1 MEQPVIKEGTLALID
16 TFAYLFRSYYM
27 SAKNKP
33 LTNDKG
39 FPTGLLTGLVG
50 MVKKFY
56 KDRKNMPFIVFAL
69 ESQTKT
75 KRAEKL
81 GEYKQN
87 RKDAPKEMLLQ
98 IPIALE
104 WLQKMGFTC
113 VEVNG
118 FEADDVI
125 ASLATLSPYKTRIY
139 SKDKDFNQLLSDKIA
154 LFDGKT
160 EFLAK
165 DCVEK
170 YGILPSQFTDYQG
183 IVGDSSDNYKGV
195 KGIGSKNAKELLQQL
210 GSLEKI
216 YENLDL
222 AKNLLSPKMYQ
233 ALIQDKG
240 SAFLSKELATLE
252 RGCIKEFDFL
262 SCAFPSE
269 NPLLKI
275 KDELKEYGFISTL
288 RDLENSPTP
297 LILEN
302 TPLLDS
308 MPILENAP
316 ILDSV
321 PILENAPIL
330 DSVPASD
337 NAPKKS
343 RMIVLE
349 SAAPLNAFLEKLK
362 NPNAR
367 VFMRLVLN
375 KEKKVLALAFLLQDQ
390 GYFLPLEEAL
400 FSPFSL
406 EFLENAFS
414 QMLQHAQ
421 IVGHDLKPLLS
432 FLKAKYQV
440 PLENIRIQDTQI
452 LAFLK
457 NPEKVGFDEVLR
469 EYLKE
474 ELIPHE
480 KIKDFK
486 AKAEKSEQ
494 LNTELNALKRLCEYF
509 ETGGLEE
516 GLLTLARDIETP
528 FVKVLMD
535 MEFQGFKIDA
545 PYFKRLEQ
553 EFKDELKVLERQILD
568 LIGVDFNLNSPKQL
582 GEVLYEK
589 LGLPKNKSHS
599 TDEKNLLKI
608 LDKHPSIALILEYRE
623 LNKLFNTYTTP
634 LLRLKDKDDKIHT
647 TFIQTG
653 TATGRLSSHS
663 PNLQNIPVRS
673 PKGLLIRKGFIA
685 SSKEYCLLGVDYS
698 QIELRLLA
706 HFSQDK
712 DLMEAFLKGRDIH
725 LETSKALFGGDL
737 AKEKRSIAKSINFGL
752 VYGMGSKKLSETL
765 NIPLNEAKSY
775 IEAYFKRF
783 PSIKDYLNRMKEE
796 ILKTSK
802 AFTLLGRYRVFDF
815 TGANDYVKGNYLREG
830 VNAIFQG
837 SASDLL
843 KLGMLKVSERFK
855 NNPSV
860 RLLLQV
866 HDELI
871 FEIEEKNAPELQQEI
886 QRILNDEVYPLRVPL
901 ETSAFVANRWN
912 ELKG

>member
-16 TFAYLFRSYYM
+16 TFAYLFRSYYT

-56 KDRKNMPFIVFAL
+56 KDKKNMPFIVFAL
-69 ESQTKT
+69 ESQAKT

-113 VEVNG
+113 VEVSG

-195 KGIGSKNAKELLQQL
+195 KGIGSKNAKELLQRL

-222 AKNLLSPKMYQ
+222 VKNLLSPKMYQ
-233 ALIQDKG
+233 ALIQDKE

-297 LILEN
+297 LILDN
-302 TPLLDS
+302 TPLLENT
-308 MPILENAP
+308 PIL
-316 ILDSV
+316 
-321 PILENAPIL
+321 
-330 DSVPASD
+330 D

-349 SAAPLNAFLEKLK
+349 NTEFLSMFLEKLK

-367 VFMRLVLN
+367 VFMRLALD
-375 KEKKVLALAFLLQDQ
+375 KEKKVLALAFLYEDQ

-414 QMLQHAQ
+414 QILQHAC
-421 IVGHDLKPLLS
+421 IIGHDLKPLLS

-440 PLENIRIQDTQI
+440 SLENIRIQDTQI

-457 NPEKVGFDEVLR
+457 NPEKVGFDEVLK

-486 AKAEKSEQ
+486 TKAEKLEQ
-494 LNTELNALKRLCEYF
+494 LNLELSALKRLCEYF
-509 ETGGLEE
+509 EKGGLEE
-516 GLLTLARDIETP
+516 NLLALAREVETP
-528 FVKVLMD
+528 FVEVLMG

-545 PYFKRLEQ
+545 PYFKQLEQ
-553 EFKDELKVLERQILD
+553 EFKNELHVLERQILD

-582 GEVLYEK
+582 SEILYEK
-589 LGLPKNKSHS
+589 LGLPQNKSHS
-599 TDEKNLLKI
+599 TDEKSLLKI

-725 LETSKALFGGDL
+725 LETSKALFGEDL

-765 NIPLNEAKSY
+765 NISLNEAKSY

-871 FEIEEKNAPELQQEI
+871 FEIEEKNALELQQEI

-901 ETSAFVANRWN
+901 ETSAFIAKRWN

>member
-1 MEQPVIKEGTLALID
+1 MEEPVIKEGTLALID

-33 LTNDKG
+33 LTNVKG

-113 VEVNG
+113 VEVSG

-195 KGIGSKNAKELLQQL
+195 KGIGSKNAKELLQRL

-233 ALIQDKG
+233 ALMQDKE

-297 LILEN
+297 LILDN
-302 TPLLDS
+302 APLLDNT
-308 MPILENAP
+308 L
-316 ILDSV
+316 
-321 PILENAPIL
+321 
-330 DSVPASD
+330 ASD

-349 SAAPLNAFLEKLK
+349 NTELLSAFLEKLK
-362 NPNAR
+362 KTNAR
-367 VFMRLVLN
+367 IFMRLALD
-375 KEKKVLALAFLLQDQ
+375 KEKKVLALAFLYEDQ

-406 EFLENAFS
+406 EFLQNAFFKI
-414 QMLQHAQ
+414 LQHAC
-421 IVGHDLKPLLS
+421 IIGHDLKPLLS

-440 PLENIRIQDTQI
+440 SLENIRIQDTQI

-457 NPEKVGFDEVLR
+457 NPEKVGFDEVLK

-474 ELIPHE
+474 ELVPHE

-486 AKAEKSEQ
+486 TKSKAGKLEQ
-494 LNTELNALKRLCEYF
+494 LDMELNALKRLCEYF
-509 ETGGLEE
+509 EKGGLEE
-516 GLLTLARDIETP
+516 GLLVLAREVETP
-528 FVKVLMD
+528 FMKVLMG
-535 MEFQGFKIDA
+535 MEFQGFKIDV

-553 EFKDELKVLERQILD
+553 EFKNELHVLEHQILD
-568 LIGVDFNLNSPKQL
+568 LIGADFNLNSPKQL
-582 GEVLYEK
+582 SEILYEK
-589 LGLPKNKSHS
+589 LGLPQNKSRS
-599 TDEKNLLKI
+599 TDEKSLLKI
-608 LDKHPSIALILEYRE
+608 LDKHPSIALILGYRE

-712 DLMEAFLKGRDIH
+712 DLMDAFLKGRDIH
-725 LETSKALFGGDL
+725 LETSKALFGEDL

-783 PSIKDYLNRMKEE
+783 PSIKDYLNHMKEE

-815 TGANDYVKGNYLREG
+815 TSANDYIKGNYLREG

-871 FEIEEKNAPELQQEI
+871 FEIEEKNALELQQEI

-901 ETSAFVANRWN
+901 ETSTFIAKRWN

>member
-1 MEQPVIKEGTLALID
+1 MEEPVIKEGTLALID

-113 VEVNG
+113 VEVSG

-195 KGIGSKNAKELLQQL
+195 KGIGSKNAKELLQRL

-233 ALIQDKG
+233 ALIQDKE

-252 RGCIKEFDFL
+252 RGCIKEFDFS
-262 SCAFPSE
+262 SCTFPSE

-297 LILEN
+297 LILDN
-302 TPLLDS
+302 TPLLEN
-308 MPILENAP
+308 MPL
-316 ILDSV
+316 L
-321 PILENAPIL
+321 
-330 DSVPASD
+330 D

-349 SAAPLNAFLEKLK
+349 NTEPLSAFLEKLK
-362 NPNAR
+362 NSNAR
-367 VFMRLVLN
+367 IFMRLVLD
-375 KEKKVLALAFLLQDQ
+375 KEKKVLALAFLLEDQ

-406 EFLENAFS
+406 EFLQNAFFK
-414 QMLQHAQ
+414 MLQHAQ
-421 IVGHDLKPLLS
+421 IIGHDLKPLLS

-440 PLENIRIQDTQI
+440 SLENIRIQDTQI

-457 NPEKVGFDEVLR
+457 NPEKVGFDEVLK

-474 ELIPHE
+474 ELILHE

-486 AKAEKSEQ
+486 TKSKAGKLEQ
-494 LNTELNALKRLCEYF
+494 LDMELNALKRLCEYF
-509 ETGGLEE
+509 EKGGLEE
-516 GLLTLARDIETP
+516 NLLALAREVETP
-528 FVKVLMD
+528 FMKVLMG

-553 EFKDELKVLERQILD
+553 EFKHELHVLERQILE

-582 GEVLYEK
+582 SEILYEK
-589 LGLPKNKSHS
+589 LELPKNKSRS

-712 DLMEAFLKGRDIH
+712 DLMDAFLKGRDIH
-725 LETSKALFGGDL
+725 LETSKALFGEDL

-765 NIPLNEAKSY
+765 NIPLSEAKSY

-815 TGANDYVKGNYLREG
+815 TGANDYIKGNYLREG

-871 FEIEEKNAPELQQEI
+871 FEIEEKNALELQQEI

>member
-1 MEQPVIKEGTLALID
+1 MEELKEGTLALID

-33 LTNDKG
+33 LTNNKG

-56 KDRKNMPFIVFAL
+56 KDKKNMPFIVFAL

-113 VEVNG
+113 VEVSG

-195 KGIGSKNAKELLQQL
+195 KGIGSKNAKELLQRL

-233 ALIQDKG
+233 ALIQDKE

-252 RGCIKEFDFL
+252 RGCIKEFDFS

-302 TPLLDS
+302 TPLLD
-308 MPILENAP
+308 NAP
-316 ILDSV
+316 L
-321 PILENAPIL
+321 LE
-330 DSVPASD
+330 

-343 RMIVLE
+343 RLIVLE
-349 SAAPLNAFLEKLK
+349 NTELLSAFLEKLK
-362 NPNAR
+362 NSNAR
-367 VFMRLVLN
+367 IFMRLVLD
-375 KEKKVLALAFLLQDQ
+375 KEKKVLALAFLLEDQ

-406 EFLENAFS
+406 EFLQNAFFK
-414 QMLQHAQ
+414 MLQHAQ
-421 IVGHDLKPLLS
+421 IIGHDLKPLLS

-440 PLENIRIQDTQI
+440 SLENIRIQDTQI

-457 NPEKVGFDEVLR
+457 NPEKVGFDEVLK

-486 AKAEKSEQ
+486 TKSKAEKLEQ
-494 LNTELNALKRLCEYF
+494 LDRELHALKRLCEYF
-509 ETGGLEE
+509 EKGGLEE
-516 GLLTLARDIETP
+516 GLLALARGVETP
-528 FVKVLMD
+528 FMKVLIG

-553 EFKDELKVLERQILD
+553 EFKNELHVLERQILD

-582 GEVLYEK
+582 SEILYEK
-589 LGLPKNKSHS
+589 LELPQNKSRS
-599 TDEKNLLKI
+599 TDEKSLLKI

-712 DLMEAFLKGRDIH
+712 DLMDAFLKGRDIH
-725 LETSKALFGGDL
+725 LETSKALFGEDL

-886 QRILNDEVYPLRVPL
+886 QRILNDKVYPLRVPL
-901 ETSAFVANRWN
+901 ETSAFMAKRWN

>member
-113 VEVNG
+113 VEVSG

-195 KGIGSKNAKELLQQL
+195 KGIGSKNAKELLQRL

-233 ALIQDKG
+233 ALIQDKE

-252 RGCIKEFDFL
+252 RGCIKEFDFS

-297 LILEN
+297 LILDN
-302 TPLLDS
+302 TPLL
-308 MPILENAP
+308 
-316 ILDSV
+316 
-321 PILENAPIL
+321 
-330 DSVPASD
+330 D

-343 RMIVLE
+343 RLIVLE
-349 SAAPLNAFLEKLK
+349 NTAPLSAFLEELK
-362 NPNAR
+362 KTNAR
-367 VFMRLVLN
+367 IFMRLALD
-375 KEKKVLALAFLLQDQ
+375 KEKKVLALAFLYEDQ

-406 EFLENAFS
+406 EFLQNAFS
-414 QMLQHAQ
+414 QMLQHAC
-421 IVGHDLKPLLS
+421 IIGHDLKPLLS

-440 PLENIRIQDTQI
+440 SLENIRIQDTQI

-457 NPEKVGFDEVLR
+457 NPEKVGFDEVLK

-474 ELIPHE
+474 EWIPHE

-486 AKAEKSEQ
+486 TKSKAGKLEQ
-494 LNTELNALKRLCEYF
+494 LDRELNALKRLCEYF
-509 ETGGLEE
+509 EKGGLEE
-516 GLLTLARDIETP
+516 GLLALAREVETP
-528 FVKVLMD
+528 FVKVLIG

-553 EFKDELKVLERQILD
+553 EFKNELHVLERQILE

-582 GEVLYEK
+582 SEILYEK
-589 LGLPKNKSHS
+589 LELPKNKSRS
-599 TDEKNLLKI
+599 TDEKSLLKI

-712 DLMEAFLKGRDIH
+712 DLMDAFLKGRDIH
-725 LETSKALFGGDL
+725 LETSKALFGEDL

-765 NIPLNEAKSY
+765 NIPLSEAKSY

-815 TGANDYVKGNYLREG
+815 AGVNDHIKGNYLREG

-871 FEIEEKNAPELQQEI
+871 FEIEEKNALELQQEI

-901 ETSAFVANRWN
+901 ETSMFIAKRWN

>member
-1 MEQPVIKEGTLALID
+1 MEELKEGTLALID

-33 LTNDKG
+33 LTNVKG

-98 IPIALE
+98 VPIALE
-104 WLQKMGFTC
+104 WLQKMGFVC
-113 VEVNG
+113 VEVSG

-195 KGIGSKNAKELLQQL
+195 KGIGSKNAKELLQRL

-233 ALIQDKG
+233 ALIQDKE

-297 LILEN
+297 LIVEN
-302 TPLLDS
+302 APTLN
-308 MPILENAP
+308 NAP
-316 ILDSV
+316 ILNSV
-321 PILENAPIL
+321 PIL
-330 DSVPASD
+330 D
-337 NAPKKS
+337 NTPKKS

-349 SAAPLNAFLEKLK
+349 NTAPLSAFLEKLK

-367 VFMRLVLN
+367 VFMRLVLD
-375 KEKKVLALAFLLQDQ
+375 KEKKILALAFLLQDQ

-406 EFLENAFS
+406 DFLQNAFS
-414 QMLQHAQ
+414 QMLQHAC
-421 IVGHDLKPLLS
+421 IIGHDLKPLLS

-440 PLENIRIQDTQI
+440 SLENIRIQDTQI

-457 NPEKVGFDEVLR
+457 NPEKVGFDEVLK

-474 ELIPHE
+474 DLIPHE

-486 AKAEKSEQ
+486 TTSKAEKLELLSV
-494 LNTELNALKRLCEYF
+494 ELNALKRLCEYF
-509 ETGGLEE
+509 EKGGLEE
-516 GLLTLARDIETP
+516 GLLILARDIETP
-528 FVKVLMD
+528 FVKVLMG

-553 EFKDELKVLERQILD
+553 EFKNELNVLERQILD
-568 LIGVDFNLNSPKQL
+568 LISVDFNLNSPKQL
-582 GEVLYEK
+582 GEILYDK

-608 LDKHPSIALILEYRE
+608 LDKHPSIPLILEYRE

-765 NIPLNEAKSY
+765 NIPLSEAKSY

-783 PSIKDYLNRMKEE
+783 PSIKDYLNGMREE

-815 TGANDYVKGNYLREG
+815 NGVNDYIKGNYLREG

>member
-1 MEQPVIKEGTLALID
+1 MEEPVIKEGTLALID

-56 KDRKNMPFIVFAL
+56 KDKKNMPFIVFAL

-113 VEVNG
+113 VEVSG

-139 SKDKDFNQLLSDKIA
+139 SKDKDFNQLLSDKIV

-195 KGIGSKNAKELLQQL
+195 KGIGSKNAKELLQRL

-233 ALIQDKG
+233 ALIQDKA

-288 RDLENSPTP
+288 RDLENSP
-297 LILEN
+297 LILDN
-302 TPLLDS
+302 TPLLEN
-308 MPILENAP
+308 MPL
-316 ILDSV
+316 L
-321 PILENAPIL
+321 
-330 DSVPASD
+330 D

-343 RMIVLE
+343 CMIVLE
-349 SAAPLNAFLEKLK
+349 NPEPLSAFLEKLENSK
-362 NPNAR
+362 AR
-367 VFMRLVLN
+367 IFMRLVLD
-375 KEKKVLALAFLLQDQ
+375 KEKKVLALAFLYEDQ

-406 EFLENAFS
+406 EFLQNAFFK
-414 QMLQHAQ
+414 MLQHAQ
-421 IVGHDLKPLLS
+421 IIGHDLKPLLS

-440 PLENIRIQDTQI
+440 SLENIRIQDTQI

-457 NPEKVGFDEVLR
+457 NPEKVGFDEVLKQ
-469 EYLKE
+469 YLKE
-474 ELIPHE
+474 EWIPHE

-486 AKAEKSEQ
+486 TKSKAGKLEQ
-494 LNTELNALKRLCEYF
+494 LDRELNALRRLCEYF
-509 ETGGLEE
+509 EKGGLEE
-516 GLLTLARDIETP
+516 GLLALAREVETP
-528 FVKVLMD
+528 FIKVLIG

-545 PYFKRLEQ
+545 PYFKCLEQ
-553 EFKDELKVLERQILD
+553 EFKNELHVLERQILE

-582 GEVLYEK
+582 SKILYEK
-589 LGLPKNKSHS
+589 LELPKNKSHS
-599 TDEKNLLKI
+599 TDEKSLLKI

-634 LLRLKDKDDKIHT
+634 LLCLKDKDDKIHT

-712 DLMEAFLKGRDIH
+712 DLMDAFLKGRDIH
-725 LETSKALFGGDL
+725 LETSKALFGEDL

-815 TGANDYVKGNYLREG
+815 AGVNDYIKGNYLREG

-871 FEIEEKNAPELQQEI
+871 FEIEEKNALELQQEI

-901 ETSAFVANRWN
+901 ETSAFMAKRWN

>member
-1 MEQPVIKEGTLALID
+1 MMEQPVIKEGTLALID

-56 KDRKNMPFIVFAL
+56 KDKKNMPFIVFAL

-113 VEVNG
+113 VEVSG

-195 KGIGSKNAKELLQQL
+195 KGIGSKNAKELLQRL

-233 ALIQDKG
+233 ALIQDKA

-252 RGCIKEFDFL
+252 RGCIKEFDFS

-297 LILEN
+297 LILDN
-302 TPLLDS
+302 MPL
-308 MPILENAP
+308 LENA
-316 ILDSV
+316 
-321 PILENAPIL
+321 
-330 DSVPASD
+330 PASD

-343 RMIVLE
+343 RLIVLE
-349 SAAPLNAFLEKLK
+349 SAAPLSAFLEKLK
-362 NPNAR
+362 KTNAR
-367 VFMRLVLN
+367 IFMRLALD
-375 KEKKVLALAFLLQDQ
+375 KEKKVLALAFLYEDQ

-406 EFLENAFS
+406 EFLQNAFS

-440 PLENIRIQDTQI
+440 SLENIRIQDTQI

-474 ELIPHE
+474 EWIPHE

-486 AKAEKSEQ
+486 TKSKAGKLEQ
-494 LNTELNALKRLCEYF
+494 LDRELNALKRLCEYF
-509 ETGGLEE
+509 EKGGLEE
-516 GLLTLARDIETP
+516 GLLALAREVETP
-528 FVKVLMD
+528 FVKVLMG

-553 EFKDELKVLERQILD
+553 EFKNELHVLEHQILE

-582 GEVLYEK
+582 SEILYEK
-589 LGLPKNKSHS
+589 LELPKNKSHS
-599 TDEKNLLKI
+599 TDEKSLLKI

-712 DLMEAFLKGRDIH
+712 DLMDAFLKGRDIH
-725 LETSKALFGGDL
+725 LETSKALFGEDL

-901 ETSAFVANRWN
+901 ETSAFVAKRWN
-912 ELKG
+912 ELKD

>member
-1 MEQPVIKEGTLALID
+1 MEEPVIKEGTLALID

-56 KDRKNMPFIVFAL
+56 KDKKNMPFIVFAL

-104 WLQKMGFTC
+104 WLQKMGFAC
-113 VEVNG
+113 VEVSG

-139 SKDKDFNQLLSDKIA
+139 SKDKDFNQLLSDKIV

-195 KGIGSKNAKELLQQL
+195 KGIGSKNAKELLQRL

-252 RGCIKEFDFL
+252 RGCIKEFDFS

-288 RDLENSPTP
+288 RDLENSSTP

-302 TPLLDS
+302 TLLLD
-308 MPILENAP
+308 NT
-316 ILDSV
+316 
-321 PILENAPIL
+321 
-330 DSVPASD
+330 PALD

-349 SAAPLNAFLEKLK
+349 NTAPLSAFLEKLK
-362 NPNAR
+362 KTNAR
-367 VFMRLVLN
+367 IFMRLVLD
-375 KEKKVLALAFLLQDQ
+375 KEKKVLALAFLYEDQ

-406 EFLENAFS
+406 EFLQNAFFK
-414 QMLQHAQ
+414 MLQHAQ
-421 IVGHDLKPLLS
+421 IIGHDLKPLMS

-440 PLENIRIQDTQI
+440 SLENIRIQDTQI

-457 NPEKVGFDEVLR
+457 NPEKVGFDEVLK

-474 ELIPHE
+474 EWIPHE

-486 AKAEKSEQ
+486 TKSKAGKLEQ
-494 LNTELNALKRLCEYF
+494 LDRELNALKRLCEYF
-509 ETGGLEE
+509 EKGGLEE
-516 GLLTLARDIETP
+516 NLLSLAREVETP
-528 FVKVLMD
+528 FVKVLMG

-553 EFKDELKVLERQILD
+553 EFKNELHVLERQILD
-568 LIGVDFNLNSPKQL
+568 SIGVDFNLNSPKQL
-582 GEVLYEK
+582 SEILYEK
-589 LGLPKNKSHS
+589 LELPKNKSHS
-599 TDEKNLLKI
+599 TDEKSLLKI

-712 DLMEAFLKGRDIH
+712 DLMDAFLKGRDIH
-725 LETSKALFGGDL
+725 LETSKALFGEDL

-815 TGANDYVKGNYLREG
+815 TGANDYIKGNYLREG

-871 FEIEEKNAPELQQEI
+871 FEIEEKNALELQQEI

-901 ETSAFVANRWN
+901 ETSAFMAKRWN

>member
-1 MEQPVIKEGTLALID
+1 MEEPVIKEGTLALID

-56 KDRKNMPFIVFAL
+56 KDKKNMPFIVFAL

-113 VEVNG
+113 VEVSG

-195 KGIGSKNAKELLQQL
+195 KGIGSKNAKELLQRL

-233 ALIQDKG
+233 ALIQDKE

-252 RGCIKEFDFL
+252 RGCIKEFDFS

-297 LILEN
+297 LILDN
-302 TPLLDS
+302 TPLLD
-308 MPILENAP
+308 NA
-316 ILDSV
+316 L
-321 PILENAPIL
+321 
-330 DSVPASD
+330 ASD

-343 RMIVLE
+343 RLIVLE
-349 SAAPLNAFLEKLK
+349 NTEPLSAFLEKLK
-362 NPNAR
+362 NSNAR
-367 VFMRLVLN
+367 IFARLVLD
-375 KEKKVLALAFLLQDQ
+375 KEKKVLALAFLFKDQ

-406 EFLENAFS
+406 EFLQNAFF
-414 QMLQHAQ
+414 QMLQHTQ
-421 IVGHDLKPLLS
+421 IIGHDLKPLLS

-440 PLENIRIQDTQI
+440 SLENIRIQDTQI

-457 NPEKVGFDEVLR
+457 NPEKVGFDEVLK

-474 ELIPHE
+474 EWSPHE

-486 AKAEKSEQ
+486 TKSKAEKLELLSV
-494 LNTELNALKRLCEYF
+494 ELNALKRLCEYF
-509 ETGGLEE
+509 EKGGLEE
-516 GLLTLARDIETP
+516 NLLALAREVETP
-528 FVKVLMD
+528 FMKVLMG

-545 PYFKRLEQ
+545 PYFKHLEQ
-553 EFKDELKVLERQILD
+553 EFKHELHVLERHILE

-582 GEVLYEK
+582 SEILYEK
-589 LGLPKNKSHS
+589 LELPQNKSRS
-599 TDEKNLLKI
+599 TDEKSLLKI

-725 LETSKALFGGDL
+725 LETSKALFGEDL

-815 TGANDYVKGNYLREG
+815 TGANDYIKGNYLREG

-871 FEIEEKNAPELQQEI
+871 FEIEEKNALELQQEI

-901 ETSAFVANRWN
+901 ETSAFMAKRWN

>member
-1 MEQPVIKEGTLALID
+1 MEEPVIKEGTLALID

-113 VEVNG
+113 VEVSG

-195 KGIGSKNAKELLQQL
+195 KGIGSKNAKELLQRL

-252 RGCIKEFDFL
+252 RGCIKEFDFS

-297 LILEN
+297 LILDN
-302 TPLLDS
+302 TPLLD
-308 MPILENAP
+308 NT
-316 ILDSV
+316 
-321 PILENAPIL
+321 
-330 DSVPASD
+330 PASD

-349 SAAPLNAFLEKLK
+349 NTAPLSAFLEKLK
-362 NPNAR
+362 KTNER
-367 VFMRLVLN
+367 IFMRLVLD
-375 KEKKVLALAFLLQDQ
+375 KEKKVLALAFLYEDQ

-406 EFLENAFS
+406 EFLQNAFFK
-414 QMLQHAQ
+414 MLQHAQ
-421 IVGHDLKPLLS
+421 IIGHDLKPLLS

-440 PLENIRIQDTQI
+440 SLENIRIQDTQI

-457 NPEKVGFDEVLR
+457 NPEKVGFDEVLKQ
-469 EYLKE
+469 YLKE

-486 AKAEKSEQ
+486 TKSKAGKLEQ
-494 LNTELNALKRLCEYF
+494 LDMELNALKRLCEYF
-509 ETGGLEE
+509 EKGGLEE
-516 GLLTLARDIETP
+516 NLLALAREVETP
-528 FVKVLMD
+528 FVKVLMG

-553 EFKDELKVLERQILD
+553 EFKNELHVLEHQILE
-568 LIGVDFNLNSPKQL
+568 LIGANFNLNSPKQL
-582 GEVLYEK
+582 SEVLYEK
-589 LGLPKNKSHS
+589 LELPKNKSRS
-599 TDEKNLLKI
+599 TDEKSLLKI

-712 DLMEAFLKGRDIH
+712 DLMDAFLKGRDIH
-725 LETSKALFGGDL
+725 LETSKALFGEDL

-815 TGANDYVKGNYLREG
+815 TGTNDHIKGNYLREG

-871 FEIEEKNAPELQQEI
+871 FEIEEKNALELQQEI

-901 ETSAFVANRWN
+901 ETSAFVAKRWN

>member
-1 MEQPVIKEGTLALID
+1 MEELKEGTLALID

-33 LTNDKG
+33 LTNVKG

-113 VEVNG
+113 VEISG

-195 KGIGSKNAKELLQQL
+195 KGIGSKNAKELLQRL

-233 ALIQDKG
+233 ALIQDKA

-252 RGCIKEFDFL
+252 RGCIKEFDFS

-297 LILEN
+297 LILDN
-302 TPLLDS
+302 MPLLD
-308 MPILENAP
+308 NAP
-316 ILDSV
+316 
-321 PILENAPIL
+321 
-330 DSVPASD
+330 ASE

-343 RMIVLE
+343 RLIVLE
-349 SAAPLNAFLEKLK
+349 NTEPLSAFLEKLEK
-362 NPNAR
+362 TKAR
-367 VFMRLVLN
+367 IFMRLVLD
-375 KEKKVLALAFLLQDQ
+375 KEKKVLALAFLYEDQ

-406 EFLENAFS
+406 EFLQNAFFK
-414 QMLQHAQ
+414 MLQHAQ
-421 IVGHDLKPLLS
+421 IIGHDLKPLLS

-440 PLENIRIQDTQI
+440 SLENIRIQDTQI

-457 NPEKVGFDEVLR
+457 NPEKVGFDEVLKQ
-469 EYLKE
+469 YLKE

-486 AKAEKSEQ
+486 TKAEKLER
-494 LNTELNALKRLCEYF
+494 LDRELHALKRLCEYF
-509 ETGGLEE
+509 EKGGLEE
-516 GLLTLARDIETP
+516 GLLALAREVETP
-528 FVKVLMD
+528 FMKVLMG

-553 EFKDELKVLERQILD
+553 EFKNELHVLERQILE

-582 GEVLYEK
+582 SEILYEK
-589 LGLPKNKSHS
+589 LELPKNKSRS
-599 TDEKNLLKI
+599 TDEKSLLKI

-673 PKGLLIRKGFIA
+673 PKGLLIRKGFIS

-815 TGANDYVKGNYLREG
+815 AGVNDYVKGNYLREG

-901 ETSAFVANRWN
+901 ETSAFMAKRWN

>member
-1 MEQPVIKEGTLALID
+1 MEEPVIKEGTLALID

-56 KDRKNMPFIVFAL
+56 KDKKNMPFIVFAL

-113 VEVNG
+113 VEVSG

-195 KGIGSKNAKELLQQL
+195 KGIGSKNAKELLQRL

-252 RGCIKEFDFL
+252 RGCIKEFDFS

-297 LILEN
+297 LILDN
-302 TPLLDS
+302 APLLDS
-308 MPILENAP
+308 T
-316 ILDSV
+316 
-321 PILENAPIL
+321 
-330 DSVPASD
+330 
-337 NAPKKS
+337 PKKS
-343 RMIVLE
+343 CMIVLE
-349 SAAPLNAFLEKLK
+349 NTAPLSAFLEKLK
-362 NPNAR
+362 KTNAR
-367 VFMRLVLN
+367 IFMRLVLD
-375 KEKKVLALAFLLQDQ
+375 KEKKVLALAFLYEDQ

-406 EFLENAFS
+406 EFLQNAFFE
-414 QMLQHAQ
+414 MLQHAQ
-421 IVGHDLKPLLS
+421 IIGHDLKPLLS

-440 PLENIRIQDTQI
+440 SLESIRIQDTQI

-457 NPEKVGFDEVLR
+457 NPEKVGFDEVLKQ
-469 EYLKE
+469 YLKE

-486 AKAEKSEQ
+486 TKAEKLEQ
-494 LNTELNALKRLCEYF
+494 LDRELNALKRLCEYF
-509 ETGGLEE
+509 EKGGLEE
-516 GLLTLARDIETP
+516 NLLALAREVETP
-528 FVKVLMD
+528 FMKVLMG

-553 EFKDELKVLERQILD
+553 EFKNELQVLERQILE
-568 LIGVDFNLNSPKQL
+568 LIGTDFNLNSPKQL
-582 GEVLYEK
+582 SEILYEK
-589 LGLPKNKSHS
+589 LELPKNKSHS
-599 TDEKNLLKI
+599 TDEKSLLKI

-712 DLMEAFLKGRDIH
+712 DLMDAFLKGRDIH
-725 LETSKALFGGDL
+725 LETSKALFGEDL

-765 NIPLNEAKSY
+765 NIPLSEAKSY
-775 IEAYFKRF
+775 IEAYFRRF

-815 TGANDYVKGNYLREG
+815 TGANDYIKGNYLREG

-871 FEIEEKNAPELQQEI
+871 FEIEEKNALELQQEI

>member
-27 SAKNKP
+27 STKTKP

-56 KDRKNMPFIVFAL
+56 KDKKNMPFIVFAL

-113 VEVNG
+113 VEISG

-233 ALIQDKG
+233 ALIQDKE

-252 RGCIKEFDFL
+252 RECIKEFDFS

-288 RDLENSPTP
+288 RDLEKSPTP
-297 LILEN
+297 LIVEN
-302 TPLLDS
+302 T
-308 MPILENAP
+308 P
-316 ILDSV
+316 ILDST
-321 PILENAPIL
+321 PIL
-330 DSVPASD
+330 D

-349 SAAPLNAFLEKLK
+349 NTAPLSAFLEKLK

-367 VFMRLVLN
+367 VFMRLVLD
-375 KEKKVLALAFLLQDQ
+375 KDKKVLALAFLLQDQ

-406 EFLENAFS
+406 EFLQNAFS
-414 QMLQHAQ
+414 QILQHAC
-421 IVGHDLKPLLS
+421 IIGHDLKPLLS

-440 PLENIRIQDTQI
+440 SLENIHIQDTQI

-457 NPEKVGFDEVLR
+457 NPEKVGFDEVLKV
-469 EYLKE
+469 YLKE
-474 ELIPHE
+474 DLIPHE

-486 AKAEKSEQ
+486 AKAEKLELLSM
-494 LNTELNALKRLCEYF
+494 ELNALKRLCEYF
-509 ETGGLEE
+509 EKGGLEE
-516 GLLTLARDIETP
+516 GLLTLAKGIETP
-528 FVKVLMD
+528 FMKVLMG

-553 EFKDELKVLERQILD
+553 EFKDELKVLECQILD

-765 NIPLNEAKSY
+765 NIPLSEAKSY

-783 PSIKDYLNRMKEE
+783 PSIKDYLNGMREE

-901 ETSAFVANRWN
+901 ETSAFIAKRWN

>member
-56 KDRKNMPFIVFAL
+56 KDKKNMPFIVFAL

-81 GEYKQN
+81 GAYKQN

-113 VEVNG
+113 VEVSG

-139 SKDKDFNQLLSDKIA
+139 SKDKDFNQLLSDKIV

-288 RDLENSPTP
+288 RDLENSPAP
-297 LILEN
+297 LISEN
-302 TPLLDS
+302 NTLAL
-308 MPILENAP
+308 
-316 ILDSV
+316 
-321 PILENAPIL
+321 
-330 DSVPASD
+330 D

-349 SAAPLNAFLEKLK
+349 NTAPLSAFLEKLK

-367 VFMRLVLN
+367 IFARLVLD
-375 KEKKVLALAFLLQDQ
+375 KEKKVLALAFLYENQ

-400 FSPFSL
+400 FSPFSS
-406 EFLENAFS
+406 EFLQNAFS
-414 QMLQHAQ
+414 QILQHAQ

-440 PLENIRIQDTQI
+440 SLENIRIQDTQI

-457 NPEKVGFDEVLR
+457 NPEKVGLDEALK

-474 ELIPHE
+474 ELILHE
-480 KIKDFK
+480 TIKDFK
-486 AKAEKSEQ
+486 TKSKAEKLER
-494 LNTELNALKRLCEYF
+494 LGMELNALKRLCAYF
-509 ETGGLEE
+509 EKGGLEE
-516 GLLTLARDIETP
+516 GLLALAREVETP
-528 FVKVLMD
+528 FVKVLMG

-553 EFKDELKVLERQILD
+553 EFKNELHVLERQILE

-582 GEVLYEK
+582 SEILYEK
-589 LGLPKNKSHS
+589 LELPKNKSHS
-599 TDEKNLLKI
+599 TDEKSLLKI

-673 PKGLLIRKGFIA
+673 PKGLLIRKGFIV

-712 DLMEAFLKGRDIH
+712 DLIDAFLKGRDIH
-725 LETSKALFGGDL
+725 LETSRALFGEDL

-765 NIPLNEAKSY
+765 NISLNEAKSY

-815 TGANDYVKGNYLREG
+815 TGVNDYVKGNYLREG

-901 ETSAFVANRWN
+901 ETSAFVAKRWN

>member
-1 MEQPVIKEGTLALID
+1 MEEPVIKEGTLALID

-81 GEYKQN
+81 GAYKQN
-87 RKDAPKEMLLQ
+87 RKDAPKEMFLQ

-113 VEVNG
+113 VEVSG

-160 EFLAK
+160 EFLVK
-165 DCVEK
+165 DCVKK

-195 KGIGSKNAKELLQQL
+195 KGIGSKNAKELLQRL

-233 ALIQDKG
+233 ALIQDKE

-252 RGCIKEFDFL
+252 RGCIKEFDFS

-297 LILEN
+297 LILDN
-302 TPLLDS
+302 TPLL
-308 MPILENAP
+308 ENT
-316 ILDSV
+316 
-321 PILENAPIL
+321 
-330 DSVPASD
+330 PASD

-349 SAAPLNAFLEKLK
+349 SAAPLSAFLERLK
-362 NPNAR
+362 KTNAR
-367 VFMRLVLN
+367 IFMRLALD
-375 KEKKVLALAFLLQDQ
+375 KEKKVLALAFLFEDQ

-406 EFLENAFS
+406 EFLQNAFS
-414 QMLQHAQ
+414 QMLQHAC
-421 IVGHDLKPLLS
+421 IIGHDLKPLLS
-432 FLKAKYQV
+432 FLKTKYQV
-440 PLENIRIQDTQI
+440 SLENIRIQDTQI

-457 NPEKVGFDEVLR
+457 NPEKVGFDEVLKQ
-469 EYLKE
+469 YLKE
-474 ELIPHE
+474 EWIPHE

-486 AKAEKSEQ
+486 TKSKAGKLEQ
-494 LNTELNALKRLCEYF
+494 LDMELNALKRLCEYF
-509 ETGGLEE
+509 EKGGLEE
-516 GLLTLARDIETP
+516 GLLALAREVETP
-528 FVKVLMD
+528 FVKVLMG

-553 EFKDELKVLERQILD
+553 EFKNELHVLECQILD

-582 GEVLYEK
+582 SEILYEK
-589 LGLPKNKSHS
+589 LELPKNKSRS
-599 TDEKNLLKI
+599 TDEKSLLKI

-634 LLRLKDKDDKIHT
+634 LLCLKDKDDKIHT

-765 NIPLNEAKSY
+765 NISLNEAKSY

-815 TGANDYVKGNYLREG
+815 TGANDYIKGNYLREG

-871 FEIEEKNAPELQQEI
+871 FEIEEKNALELQQEI

-901 ETSAFVANRWN
+901 ETSAFIAKRWN

>member
-1 MEQPVIKEGTLALID
+1 MEEPVIKEGTLALID

-113 VEVNG
+113 VEVSG

-160 EFLAK
+160 EFLAE
-165 DCVEK
+165 DCVKK
-170 YGILPSQFTDYQG
+170 YGILPGQFTDYQG

-195 KGIGSKNAKELLQQL
+195 KGIGSKNAKELLQRL

-233 ALIQDKG
+233 ALIQDKE

-252 RGCIKEFDFL
+252 RGCIQEFDFL

-297 LILEN
+297 LILDN
-302 TPLLDS
+302 TPLLDNT
-308 MPILENAP
+308 PIL
-316 ILDSV
+316 
-321 PILENAPIL
+321 
-330 DSVPASD
+330 D

-343 RMIVLE
+343 RLIVLE
-349 SAAPLNAFLEKLK
+349 NTEPLSAFLERLK
-362 NPNAR
+362 KTNAR
-367 VFMRLVLN
+367 IFMRLVLD
-375 KEKKVLALAFLLQDQ
+375 KEKKVLALAFLYEDQ

-406 EFLENAFS
+406 EFLQNAFS

-421 IVGHDLKPLLS
+421 IIGHDLKPLLS

-440 PLENIRIQDTQI
+440 SLENIRIQDTQI

-474 ELIPHE
+474 EWIPHE

-486 AKAEKSEQ
+486 TKSKAGKLEQ
-494 LNTELNALKRLCEYF
+494 LDMELNALKRLCEYF
-509 ETGGLEE
+509 EKGGLEE
-516 GLLTLARDIETP
+516 GLLALAREVETP
-528 FVKVLMD
+528 FVKVLMG

-553 EFKDELKVLERQILD
+553 EFKNELHVLERQILD
-568 LIGVDFNLNSPKQL
+568 SIGVDFNLNSPKQL
-582 GEVLYEK
+582 SEILYEK
-589 LGLPKNKSHS
+589 LELPKNKSHS
-599 TDEKNLLKI
+599 TDEKSLLKI

-706 HFSQDK
+706 HFSQDR
-712 DLMEAFLKGRDIH
+712 DLMDAFLKGRDIH
-725 LETSKALFGGDL
+725 LETSKALFGEDL

-765 NIPLNEAKSY
+765 NIPLSEAKSY

-815 TGANDYVKGNYLREG
+815 TGANDHIKGNYLREG

-871 FEIEEKNAPELQQEI
+871 FEIEEKNALELQQEI

-901 ETSAFVANRWN
+901 ETSAFIANRWN

>member
-1 MEQPVIKEGTLALID
+1 MEEPVIKEGTLALID

-33 LTNDKG
+33 LTNVKG

-104 WLQKMGFTC
+104 WLQKMGFVC
-113 VEVNG
+113 VEVSG

-160 EFLAK
+160 EFLTK
-165 DCVEK
+165 DCVKK

-195 KGIGSKNAKELLQQL
+195 KGIGSKNAKELLQRL

-252 RGCIKEFDFL
+252 RGCIKEFDFS
-262 SCAFPSE
+262 SCTFPSE

-275 KDELKEYGFISTL
+275 KNELKEYGFISTL

-297 LILEN
+297 LILDN
-302 TPLLDS
+302 TPLL
-308 MPILENAP
+308 ENT
-316 ILDSV
+316 L
-321 PILENAPIL
+321 
-330 DSVPASD
+330 ASD

-349 SAAPLNAFLEKLK
+349 NTELLSAFLERLK
-362 NPNAR
+362 KTNAR
-367 VFMRLVLN
+367 IFMRLVLD
-375 KEKKVLALAFLLQDQ
+375 KEKKVLALAFLYEDQ

-406 EFLENAFS
+406 EFLQNAFFK
-414 QMLQHAQ
+414 MLQHAQ
-421 IVGHDLKPLLS
+421 IIGHDLKPLLS

-440 PLENIRIQDTQI
+440 SLENIRIQDTQI

-457 NPEKVGFDEVLR
+457 NPEKVGFDEVLKQ
-469 EYLKE
+469 YLKE
-474 ELIPHE
+474 ELILHE

-486 AKAEKSEQ
+486 TKSKAGKLEQ
-494 LNTELNALKRLCEYF
+494 LDRELNALRRLCEYF
-509 ETGGLEE
+509 EKGGLEE
-516 GLLTLARDIETP
+516 GLLALAREVEMP
-528 FVKVLMD
+528 FMKVLMG

-553 EFKDELKVLERQILD
+553 EFKNELHVLERQILD

-582 GEVLYEK
+582 SEILYEK
-589 LGLPKNKSHS
+589 LELPKNKSHS
-599 TDEKNLLKI
+599 TDEKSLLKI

-712 DLMEAFLKGRDIH
+712 DLMDAFLKGRDIH
-725 LETSKALFGGDL
+725 LETSKALFGEDL

-775 IEAYFKRF
+775 IEVYFKRF

-815 TGANDYVKGNYLREG
+815 TSANDYIKGNYLREG

-871 FEIEEKNAPELQQEI
+871 FEIEEKNALELQQEI

-901 ETSAFVANRWN
+901 ETSAFIAKRWN

>member
-56 KDRKNMPFIVFAL
+56 KDKKNMPFIVFAL

-75 KRAEKL
+75 KRSEKL

-195 KGIGSKNAKELLQQL
+195 KGIGSKNAKELLQRL

-233 ALIQDKG
+233 ALIQDKE

-252 RGCIKEFDFL
+252 RGCIKEFDFS
-262 SCAFPSE
+262 SCTFPSE

-297 LILEN
+297 LILDNTPPLEN
-302 TPLLDS
+302 T
-308 MPILENAP
+308 
-316 ILDSV
+316 
-321 PILENAPIL
+321 
-330 DSVPASD
+330 PASD

-349 SAAPLNAFLEKLK
+349 NTEPLSAFLEKLK
-362 NPNAR
+362 KTNAR
-367 VFMRLVLN
+367 IFMRLVLD
-375 KEKKVLALAFLLQDQ
+375 KEKKVLALAFLLEDQ

-406 EFLENAFS
+406 EFLQNAFFK
-414 QMLQHAQ
+414 MLQHAQ
-421 IVGHDLKPLLS
+421 IIGHDLKPLLS

-440 PLENIRIQDTQI
+440 SLENIRIQDTQI

-457 NPEKVGFDEVLR
+457 NPEKVGFDEVLK

-474 ELIPHE
+474 EWIPHE

-486 AKAEKSEQ
+486 TKSKAGKLEQ
-494 LNTELNALKRLCEYF
+494 LDMELNALKRLCEYF
-509 ETGGLEE
+509 EKGGLEE
-516 GLLTLARDIETP
+516 NLLALAREIETP
-528 FVKVLMD
+528 FVKVLMG

-553 EFKDELKVLERQILD
+553 EFKNELHVLERQILE
-568 LIGVDFNLNSPKQL
+568 LIGADFNLNSPKQL
-582 GEVLYEK
+582 SEILYEK
-589 LGLPKNKSHS
+589 LELPQNKSHS
-599 TDEKNLLKI
+599 TDEKSLLKI

-712 DLMEAFLKGRDIH
+712 DLVDAFLKGRDIH
-725 LETSKALFGGDL
+725 LETSKALFGEDL

-815 TGANDYVKGNYLREG
+815 TGANDYIKGNYLREG

-886 QRILNDEVYPLRVPL
+886 QRILNNEVYPLRVPL

>member
-195 KGIGSKNAKELLQQL
+195 KGIGSKNAKELLQRL

-233 ALIQDKG
+233 ALIQDKA

-288 RDLENSPTP
+288 RDLENSP
-297 LILEN
+297 LIA
-302 TPLLDS
+302 
-308 MPILENAP
+308 ENAP
-316 ILDSV
+316 ILDST
-321 PILENAPIL
+321 
-330 DSVPASD
+330 PASD
-337 NAPKKS
+337 NAPALENAPTKS
-343 RMIVLE
+343 CMIVLE
-349 SAAPLNAFLEKLK
+349 SAEPLSMFLEKLK
-362 NPNAR
+362 SPNAR
-367 VFMRLVLN
+367 VFMRLVLD

-406 EFLENAFS
+406 EFLQNAFS

-440 PLENIRIQDTQI
+440 SLENIRIQDTQI

-457 NPEKVGFDEVLR
+457 NPEKVGFDEVLK

-486 AKAEKSEQ
+486 AKAEKLELLSV
-494 LNTELNALKRLCEYF
+494 ELNALKRLCEYF
-509 ETGGLEE
+509 EKGGLEE

-528 FVKVLMD
+528 FMKVLIG

-553 EFKDELKVLERQILD
+553 EFKNELHVLERQILD
-568 LIGVDFNLNSPKQL
+568 SIGVDFNLNSPKQL

-765 NIPLNEAKSY
+765 NIPLSEAKSY

-815 TGANDYVKGNYLREG
+815 NGVNDYIKGNYLREG

-843 KLGMLKVSERFK
+843 KLGMLKVSKRFK
-855 NNPSV
+855 NNSSV

>member
-1 MEQPVIKEGTLALID
+1 MEEPVIKEGTLALID

-56 KDRKNMPFIVFAL
+56 KDKKNMPFIVFAL

-113 VEVNG
+113 VEVSG

-195 KGIGSKNAKELLQQL
+195 KGIGSKNAKELLQRL

-252 RGCIKEFDFL
+252 RGCIKEFDFS

-275 KDELKEYGFISTL
+275 KNELKEYGFISTL

-297 LILEN
+297 LILDN
-302 TPLLDS
+302 APLL
-308 MPILENAP
+308 
-316 ILDSV
+316 
-321 PILENAPIL
+321 
-330 DSVPASD
+330 D
-337 NAPKKS
+337 NAPKRS

-349 SAAPLNAFLEKLK
+349 NTAPFSAFLEKLK
-362 NPNAR
+362 KTNAR
-367 VFMRLVLN
+367 IFMRLALD
-375 KEKKVLALAFLLQDQ
+375 KEKKVLALAFLYEDQ

-406 EFLENAFS
+406 EFLQNAFFK
-414 QMLQHAQ
+414 MLQHAQ
-421 IVGHDLKPLLS
+421 IIGHDLKPLLS

-440 PLENIRIQDTQI
+440 SLEDIRIQDTQI

-457 NPEKVGFDEVLR
+457 NPEKVGFDEVLK

-474 ELIPHE
+474 ELILHE

-486 AKAEKSEQ
+486 TKSKAEKLEQ
-494 LNTELNALKRLCEYF
+494 LDMELNALKRLCEYF
-509 ETGGLEE
+509 EKGGLEE
-516 GLLTLARDIETP
+516 GLLALAREVETP
-528 FVKVLMD
+528 FVKVLMG
-535 MEFQGFKIDA
+535 MEFQGFKIDV

-553 EFKDELKVLERQILD
+553 EFKNELHVLERQILE

-582 GEVLYEK
+582 SEILYEK
-589 LGLPKNKSHS
+589 LELPQNKSRS
-599 TDEKNLLKI
+599 TDEKSLLKI

-712 DLMEAFLKGRDIH
+712 DLMDAFLKGRDIH
-725 LETSKALFGGDL
+725 LETSKALFGEDL

-815 TGANDYVKGNYLREG
+815 TGANDYIKGNYLREG

-837 SASDLL
+837 SVSDLL
-843 KLGMLKVSERFK
+843 KLGMLKVNERFK

-871 FEIEEKNAPELQQEI
+871 FEIEEKNALELQQEI

>member
-1 MEQPVIKEGTLALID
+1 MMEQPVIKEGTLALID

-81 GEYKQN
+81 GGYKQN

-113 VEVNG
+113 VEVSG

-233 ALIQDKG
+233 ALIQDKA

-297 LILEN
+297 LILDN
-302 TPLLDS
+302 APLLD
-308 MPILENAP
+308 NAP
-316 ILDSV
+316 AL
-321 PILENAPIL
+321 
-330 DSVPASD
+330 D

-343 RMIVLE
+343 CMIVLE
-349 SAAPLNAFLEKLK
+349 SAASLSAFLEKLK
-362 NPNAR
+362 NSNAKI
-367 VFMRLVLN
+367 FMRLVLD

-406 EFLENAFS
+406 EFLQNAFS
-414 QMLQHAQ
+414 QMLQHAC
-421 IVGHDLKPLLS
+421 IIGHDLKPLLS

-440 PLENIRIQDTQI
+440 SLENIRIQDTQI

-457 NPEKVGFDEVLR
+457 NPEKVGFDEVLK

-474 ELIPHE
+474 ELVLHE
-480 KIKDFK
+480 TIKDFK
-486 AKAEKSEQ
+486 TKAEKLELLSV
-494 LNTELNALKRLCEYF
+494 ELNALKRLCEYF
-509 ETGGLEE
+509 EKGGLEE
-516 GLLTLARDIETP
+516 NLLALAREVETP
-528 FVKVLMD
+528 FMKVLMG

-545 PYFKRLEQ
+545 PYFKQLEQ
-553 EFKDELKVLERQILD
+553 EFKNELHVLERQILD

-582 GEVLYEK
+582 SEILYEK
-589 LGLPKNKSHS
+589 LELPKNKSHS
-599 TDEKNLLKI
+599 TDEKSLLKI

-623 LNKLFNTYTTP
+623 VNKLFNTYTTP

-673 PKGLLIRKGFIA
+673 SKGLLIRKGFIA

-871 FEIEEKNAPELQQEI
+871 FEIEEKNALELQQEI

>member
-1 MEQPVIKEGTLALID
+1 MEEPVIKEGTLALID

-27 SAKNKP
+27 GAKNKP
-33 LTNDKG
+33 LTNVKG

-104 WLQKMGFTC
+104 WLQKMGFAC
-113 VEVNG
+113 VEMSG

-195 KGIGSKNAKELLQQL
+195 KGIGSKNAKELLQRL

-233 ALIQDKG
+233 ALIQDKE

-297 LILEN
+297 LILDN
-302 TPLLDS
+302 APLLD
-308 MPILENAP
+308 NT
-316 ILDSV
+316 
-321 PILENAPIL
+321 
-330 DSVPASD
+330 PASD

-343 RMIVLE
+343 RLIVLE
-349 SAAPLNAFLEKLK
+349 NTAFLSAFLEKLEK
-362 NPNAR
+362 TNAR
-367 VFMRLVLN
+367 IFMRLALD
-375 KEKKVLALAFLLQDQ
+375 KEKKVLALAFLLEDQ

-406 EFLENAFS
+406 EFLQNAFS
-414 QMLQHAQ
+414 QILQHAC
-421 IVGHDLKPLLS
+421 IIGHDLKPLLS
-432 FLKAKYQV
+432 FLKAKYQIS
-440 PLENIRIQDTQI
+440 LENIRIQDTQI

-457 NPEKVGFDEVLR
+457 NPEKVGFDEVLK

-486 AKAEKSEQ
+486 TKSKAGKLEQ
-494 LNTELNALKRLCEYF
+494 LDRELNALKRLCEYF
-509 ETGGLEE
+509 EKGGLEE
-516 GLLTLARDIETP
+516 GLLVLAREVETP
-528 FVKVLMD
+528 FVKVLMG
-535 MEFQGFKIDA
+535 MEFQGFKIDV

-553 EFKDELKVLERQILD
+553 EFKNELHALERQILE
-568 LIGVDFNLNSPKQL
+568 LIGADFNLNSPKQL
-582 GEVLYEK
+582 SEILYEK
-589 LGLPKNKSHS
+589 LELPQNKSRS
-599 TDEKNLLKI
+599 TDEKSLLKI

-712 DLMEAFLKGRDIH
+712 DLIDAFLKGRDIH
-725 LETSKALFGGDL
+725 LETSKALFGEDL

-765 NIPLNEAKSY
+765 NIPLNEAKSC

-815 TGANDYVKGNYLREG
+815 TGANDYIKGNYLREG

-871 FEIEEKNAPELQQEI
+871 FEIEEKNALELQQEI

-901 ETSAFVANRWN
+901 ETSAFIAKRWN

>member
-75 KRAEKL
+75 KRSEKL

-183 IVGDSSDNYKGV
+183 IVGDSSDNYKGI
-195 KGIGSKNAKELLQQL
+195 KGIGNKNAKELLQQL

-233 ALIQDKG
+233 ALIQDKE

-252 RGCIKEFDFL
+252 RECIKEFDFS

-297 LILEN
+297 FIVEN
-302 TPLLDS
+302 A
-308 MPILENAP
+308 PILENA
-316 ILDSV
+316 
-321 PILENAPIL
+321 
-330 DSVPASD
+330 PASD

-349 SAAPLNAFLEKLK
+349 NTALLSMFLEKLK
-362 NPNAR
+362 DPNAR
-367 VFMRLVLN
+367 VFMRLVLD
-375 KEKKVLALAFLLQDQ
+375 KDKKILALAFLLQEQ

-406 EFLENAFS
+406 EFLQNAFS
-414 QMLQHAQ
+414 QILQHAC
-421 IVGHDLKPLLS
+421 IIGHDLKPLLS

-440 PLENIRIQDTQI
+440 SLENIRIQDTQI

-457 NPEKVGFDEVLR
+457 NPEKVGFDEALK

-474 ELIPHE
+474 DLIPHE

-486 AKAEKSEQ
+486 TTSKAEKLER

-509 ETGGLEE
+509 EKGGLEE
-516 GLLTLARDIETP
+516 GLLTLAKGIETP
-528 FVKVLMD
+528 FMKVLMG

-553 EFKDELKVLERQILD
+553 EFKDELNVLERQILD

-608 LDKHPSIALILEYRE
+608 LDKHQSIPLILEYRE

-725 LETSKALFGGDL
+725 LETSKALFGEDL

-765 NIPLNEAKSY
+765 SIPLSEAKSY

-783 PSIKDYLNRMKEE
+783 PSIKDYLNGMREE

-815 TGANDYVKGNYLREG
+815 NGVNDYVKGNYLREG

-901 ETSAFVANRWN
+901 ETSAFIAKRWN

>member
-1 MEQPVIKEGTLALID
+1 MEEPVIKEGTLALID

-56 KDRKNMPFIVFAL
+56 KDKKNMPFIVFAL

-113 VEVNG
+113 VEVSG

-195 KGIGSKNAKELLQQL
+195 KGIGSKNAKELLQRL

-233 ALIQDKG
+233 ALIQDKE

-297 LILEN
+297 LILDN
-302 TPLLDS
+302 VPLLDN
-308 MPILENAP
+308 M
-316 ILDSV
+316 
-321 PILENAPIL
+321 
-330 DSVPASD
+330 PASD

-349 SAAPLNAFLEKLK
+349 NTELLSAFLEKLK
-362 NPNAR
+362 KTNAR
-367 VFMRLVLN
+367 IFMRLALD
-375 KEKKVLALAFLLQDQ
+375 KEKKVLALAFLYEDQ

-406 EFLENAFS
+406 EFLQNAFS

-421 IVGHDLKPLLS
+421 IIGHDLKPLLS

-440 PLENIRIQDTQI
+440 SLENIRIQDTQI

-457 NPEKVGFDEVLR
+457 NPEKVGFDEVLKQ
-469 EYLKE
+469 YLKE
-474 ELIPHE
+474 EWIPHE

-486 AKAEKSEQ
+486 TKSKAGKLEQ
-494 LNTELNALKRLCEYF
+494 LDMELNALKRLCEYF
-509 ETGGLEE
+509 EKGGLEE
-516 GLLTLARDIETP
+516 GLLALAREVETP
-528 FVKVLMD
+528 FMKVLMG

-553 EFKDELKVLERQILD
+553 EFKNELHVLERQILE

-582 GEVLYEK
+582 SEILYEK
-589 LGLPKNKSHS
+589 LELPKNKSHS
-599 TDEKNLLKI
+599 TDEKSLLKI

-712 DLMEAFLKGRDIH
+712 DLMDAFLKGRDIH
-725 LETSKALFGGDL
+725 LETSKALFGEDL

-783 PSIKDYLNRMKEE
+783 PSIKDYLNRIKEE

-815 TGANDYVKGNYLREG
+815 TGVNDYIKGNYLREG

-871 FEIEEKNAPELQQEI
+871 FEIEEKNALELQQEI

-901 ETSAFVANRWN
+901 ETSAFIAKRWN

>member
-27 SAKNKP
+27 SAKTKP

-75 KRAEKL
+75 KRSEKL

-125 ASLATLSPYKTRIY
+125 ATLATLSPYKTRIY

-297 LILEN
+297 LIL
-302 TPLLDS
+302 D
-308 MPILENAP
+308 NAP

-321 PILENAPIL
+321 PIL
-330 DSVPASD
+330 DSMPASD

-349 SAAPLNAFLEKLK
+349 NTELFSMFLEKLK

-367 VFMRLVLN
+367 VFMRLVLD

-406 EFLENAFS
+406 EFLQNAFS
-414 QMLQHAQ
+414 QMLQHAC
-421 IVGHDLKPLLS
+421 IIGHDLKPLLS

-457 NPEKVGFDEVLR
+457 NPEKVGFDEVLK

-474 ELIPHE
+474 ELVPHE

-486 AKAEKSEQ
+486 TKAEKLELLSV
-494 LNTELNALKRLCEYF
+494 ELNALKRLCEYF
-509 ETGGLEE
+509 EKGGLEE
-516 GLLTLARDIETP
+516 NLLSLARGVETP
-528 FVKVLMD
+528 FVKVLMG

-568 LIGVDFNLNSPKQL
+568 LIGMDFNLNSPKQL
-582 GEVLYEK
+582 GEILYEK

-599 TDEKNLLKI
+599 TDEKSLLKI

-765 NIPLNEAKSY
+765 NISLNEAKSY

-871 FEIEEKNAPELQQEI
+871 FEIEEKNALELQQEI

-912 ELKG
+912 ELKR

>member
-1 MEQPVIKEGTLALID
+1 MEEPVIKEGTLALID

-69 ESQTKT
+69 ESQIKT

-113 VEVNG
+113 VEVSG

-195 KGIGSKNAKELLQQL
+195 KGIGSKNAKELLQRL

-252 RGCIKEFDFL
+252 RGCIKEFDFS
-262 SCAFPSE
+262 SCTFPSE

-302 TPLLDS
+302 APLLDNT
-308 MPILENAP
+308 L
-316 ILDSV
+316 
-321 PILENAPIL
+321 
-330 DSVPASD
+330 ASD

-349 SAAPLNAFLEKLK
+349 NTEPLSAFLEKLK
-362 NPNAR
+362 KTNAR
-367 VFMRLVLN
+367 IFMRLALD
-375 KEKKVLALAFLLQDQ
+375 KEKKVLALAFLLEDQ

-406 EFLENAFS
+406 EFLQNAFFK
-414 QMLQHAQ
+414 MLQHAQ
-421 IVGHDLKPLLS
+421 IIGHDLKPLLS

-440 PLENIRIQDTQI
+440 SLENIRIQDTQI

-457 NPEKVGFDEVLR
+457 NPEKVGFDEVLKQ
-469 EYLKE
+469 YLKE
-474 ELIPHE
+474 EWILHE

-486 AKAEKSEQ
+486 TKSKAEKLEQ
-494 LNTELNALKRLCEYF
+494 LDMELNALKRLCEYF
-509 ETGGLEE
+509 EKGGLEE
-516 GLLTLARDIETP
+516 GLLALAREVETP
-528 FVKVLMD
+528 FVKVLMG

-553 EFKDELKVLERQILD
+553 EFKNELHVLERQILE

-582 GEVLYEK
+582 SEILYEK
-589 LGLPKNKSHS
+589 LELPKNKSHS
-599 TDEKNLLKI
+599 TDEKSLLKI

-712 DLMEAFLKGRDIH
+712 DLMDAFLKGRDIH
-725 LETSKALFGGDL
+725 LETSKALFGEDL

-775 IEAYFKRF
+775 IEAYFRRF

-815 TGANDYVKGNYLREG
+815 TGANDYIKGNYLREG

-871 FEIEEKNAPELQQEI
+871 FEIEEKNALELQQEI

-901 ETSAFVANRWN
+901 ETSAFIAKRWN

>member
-1 MEQPVIKEGTLALID
+1 MEEPVIKEGTLALID

-56 KDRKNMPFIVFAL
+56 KDKKNMPFIVFAL
-69 ESQTKT
+69 ESQIKT

-113 VEVNG
+113 VEVSG

-195 KGIGSKNAKELLQQL
+195 KGIGSKNAKELLQRL

-233 ALIQDKG
+233 ALIQDKE

-252 RGCIKEFDFL
+252 RGCIKEFDFS

-297 LILEN
+297 LILDN

-308 MPILENAP
+308 TPASENA
-316 ILDSV
+316 L
-321 PILENAPIL
+321 
-330 DSVPASD
+330 
-337 NAPKKS
+337 KKS

-349 SAAPLNAFLEKLK
+349 NTAPLSAFLEKLK
-362 NPNAR
+362 KTNAR
-367 VFMRLVLN
+367 IFIRLVLD
-375 KEKKVLALAFLLQDQ
+375 KEKKVLALAFLYEDQ

-406 EFLENAFS
+406 EFLQNVFFK
-414 QMLQHAQ
+414 MLQHAQ

-440 PLENIRIQDTQI
+440 SLENIRIQDTQI

-457 NPEKVGFDEVLR
+457 NPEKVGFDEVLK

-474 ELIPHE
+474 EWIPHE

-486 AKAEKSEQ
+486 TKSKAGKLEQ
-494 LNTELNALKRLCEYF
+494 LDRELNALKRLCEYF
-509 ETGGLEE
+509 EKGELEE
-516 GLLTLARDIETP
+516 NLLALAREVETP
-528 FVKVLMD
+528 FVKVLMG

-553 EFKDELKVLERQILD
+553 EFKNELHVLERQILD

-582 GEVLYEK
+582 SEILYEK
-589 LGLPKNKSHS
+589 LELPQNKSRS
-599 TDEKNLLKI
+599 TDEKSLLKI

-673 PKGLLIRKGFIA
+673 PKGLLIRKGFIS

-712 DLMEAFLKGRDIH
+712 DLMDAFLKGRDIH
-725 LETSKALFGGDL
+725 LETSKALFGEDL

-871 FEIEEKNAPELQQEI
+871 FEIEEKNALELQQEI

-901 ETSAFVANRWN
+901 ETSAFMAKRWN

>member
-1 MEQPVIKEGTLALID
+1 MEELKEGTLALID

-87 RKDAPKEMLLQ
+87 RKEAPKEMLLQ

-139 SKDKDFNQLLSDKIA
+139 SKDKDFNQLLNDKIA

-195 KGIGSKNAKELLQQL
+195 KGIGSKNAKELLQRL

-252 RGCIKEFDFL
+252 RGCIKEFDFS

-288 RDLENSPTP
+288 RDLENSP
-297 LILEN
+297 LILDN
-302 TPLLDS
+302 TPLLD
-308 MPILENAP
+308 NT
-316 ILDSV
+316 
-321 PILENAPIL
+321 
-330 DSVPASD
+330 PASD
-337 NAPKKS
+337 SAPKKS
-343 RMIVLE
+343 RLIVLE
-349 SAAPLNAFLEKLK
+349 NATLLSAFLEKLK
-362 NPNAR
+362 KTNAR
-367 VFMRLVLN
+367 IFMRLVLD
-375 KEKKVLALAFLLQDQ
+375 KEKKVLALAFLYEDQ

-406 EFLENAFS
+406 EFLQNAFFKI
-414 QMLQHAQ
+414 LQHAC
-421 IVGHDLKPLLS
+421 IIGHDLKPLLS

-440 PLENIRIQDTQI
+440 SLENIRIQDTQI

-457 NPEKVGFDEVLR
+457 NPEKVGFDEVLK

-474 ELIPHE
+474 EWILHE

-486 AKAEKSEQ
+486 TKSKAGKLEQ
-494 LNTELNALKRLCEYF
+494 LDRELNALKRLCEYF
-509 ETGGLEE
+509 EKGGLEE
-516 GLLTLARDIETP
+516 GLLALAREVETP
-528 FVKVLMD
+528 FMKVLMG

-553 EFKDELKVLERQILD
+553 EFKNELHVLECQILE

-582 GEVLYEK
+582 SEILYEK
-589 LGLPKNKSHS
+589 LELPKNKSHS
-599 TDEKNLLKI
+599 TDEKSLLKI

-712 DLMEAFLKGRDIH
+712 DLMDAFLKGRDIH
-725 LETSKALFGGDL
+725 LETSKALFGEDL

-815 TGANDYVKGNYLREG
+815 TGANDYIKGNYLREG

-871 FEIEEKNAPELQQEI
+871 FEIEEKNALELQQEI

-901 ETSAFVANRWN
+901 ETSAFIAKRWN
-912 ELKG
+912 ELKD

>member
-56 KDRKNMPFIVFAL
+56 KDKKNMPFIVFAL

-113 VEVNG
+113 VEVSG

-160 EFLAK
+160 EFLVK

-195 KGIGSKNAKELLQQL
+195 KGIGSKNAKELLQRL

-233 ALIQDKG
+233 ALIQDKE

-252 RGCIKEFDFL
+252 RGCIKEFDFS

-302 TPLLDS
+302 APLL
-308 MPILENAP
+308 ENT
-316 ILDSV
+316 
-321 PILENAPIL
+321 
-330 DSVPASD
+330 PASE

-349 SAAPLNAFLEKLK
+349 SAAPLSAFLERLK
-362 NPNAR
+362 NSNAR
-367 VFMRLVLN
+367 IFMRLVLD
-375 KEKKVLALAFLLQDQ
+375 KEKKVLALAFLLENQ

-406 EFLENAFS
+406 EFLQNAFFK
-414 QMLQHAQ
+414 MLQHAQ

-457 NPEKVGFDEVLR
+457 NPEKVGFDEVLQ

-486 AKAEKSEQ
+486 IKSKTGKLEQ
-494 LNTELNALKRLCEYF
+494 LDMELNALKRLCEYF
-509 ETGGLEE
+509 EKGGLEE
-516 GLLTLARDIETP
+516 NLLSLARGVETP
-528 FVKVLMD
+528 FMKVLMG

-553 EFKDELKVLERQILD
+553 EFKNELHVLERQILD

-582 GEVLYEK
+582 SEILYEK
-589 LGLPKNKSHS
+589 LELPKNKSHS
-599 TDEKNLLKI
+599 TDEKSLLKI

-712 DLMEAFLKGRDIH
+712 DLMDAFLKGRDIH
-725 LETSKALFGGDL
+725 LETSKALFGEDL

-815 TGANDYVKGNYLREG
+815 TGANDYIKGNYLREG

-871 FEIEEKNAPELQQEI
+871 FEIEEKNALELQQEI

-901 ETSAFVANRWN
+901 ETSAFMAKRWN

>member
-1 MEQPVIKEGTLALID
+1 MEEPVIKEGTLALID

-104 WLQKMGFTC
+104 WLQKMGFAC
-113 VEVNG
+113 VEVSG

-195 KGIGSKNAKELLQQL
+195 KGIGSKNAKELLQRL

-252 RGCIKEFDFL
+252 RGCIKEFDFS

-288 RDLENSPTP
+288 RDLENSPNP

-302 TPLLDS
+302 TPA
-308 MPILENAP
+308 LENT
-316 ILDSV
+316 L
-321 PILENAPIL
+321 
-330 DSVPASD
+330 ASD

-349 SAAPLNAFLEKLK
+349 NTALFSAFLEKLEK
-362 NPNAR
+362 TNAR
-367 VFMRLVLN
+367 IFMRLVLD
-375 KEKKVLALAFLLQDQ
+375 KEKKVLALAFLLEDQ

-406 EFLENAFS
+406 EFLQNAFFK
-414 QMLQHAQ
+414 MLQHAQ
-421 IVGHDLKPLLS
+421 IIGHDLKPLLS

-440 PLENIRIQDTQI
+440 SLENIRIQDTQI

-457 NPEKVGFDEVLR
+457 NPEKVGFDEVLKQ
-469 EYLKE
+469 YLKE
-474 ELIPHE
+474 EWIPHE

-486 AKAEKSEQ
+486 TKSKAEKLELLSV
-494 LNTELNALKRLCEYF
+494 ELNALKRLCEYF
-509 ETGGLEE
+509 EKGGLEE
-516 GLLTLARDIETP
+516 GLLALAREVETP
-528 FVKVLMD
+528 FMKVLMG

-553 EFKDELKVLERQILD
+553 EFKNELHVLEHQILE

-582 GEVLYEK
+582 SEILYEK
-589 LGLPKNKSHS
+589 LELPKNKSRS
-599 TDEKNLLKI
+599 TDEKSLLKI

-712 DLMEAFLKGRDIH
+712 DLIDAFLKGRDIH
-725 LETSKALFGGDL
+725 LETSKALFGEDL

-815 TGANDYVKGNYLREG
+815 TGTNDYIKGNYLREG

-855 NNPSV
+855 NDPSV

-871 FEIEEKNAPELQQEI
+871 FEIEEKNTLELQQEI

-901 ETSAFVANRWN
+901 ETSAFIAKRWN

>member
-1 MEQPVIKEGTLALID
+1 MEQPIIKEGTLALID

-113 VEVNG
+113 VEISG

-195 KGIGSKNAKELLQQL
+195 KGIGSKNAKELLQRL

-288 RDLENSPTP
+288 RDLENSP
-297 LILEN
+297 LI
-302 TPLLDS
+302 
-308 MPILENAP
+308 
-316 ILDSV
+316 V
-321 PILENAPIL
+321 ENAPIL

-337 NAPKKS
+337 NTPKKS

-349 SAAPLNAFLEKLK
+349 NTASLSMFLEKLK
-362 NPNAR
+362 NSNAR
-367 VFMRLVLN
+367 IFARLVLD
-375 KEKKVLALAFLLQDQ
+375 KEKKVLALAFLLQEQ

-414 QMLQHAQ
+414 QILQHAQ
-421 IVGHDLKPLLS
+421 IIGHDLKPLLS

-457 NPEKVGFDEVLR
+457 NPEKVGFDEVLK

-474 ELIPHE
+474 DLVPHE

-486 AKAEKSEQ
+486 TTSKAEKLELLSV
-494 LNTELNALKRLCEYF
+494 ELNALKRLCEYF
-509 ETGGLEE
+509 EKGGLEE
-516 GLLTLARDIETP
+516 NLLALAREIEMP
-528 FVKVLMD
+528 FVKVLMG

-553 EFKDELKVLERQILD
+553 EFKNELHVLERQILD

-582 GEVLYEK
+582 SEILYEK
-589 LGLPKNKSHS
+589 LELPKNKSHS
-599 TDEKNLLKI
+599 TDEKSLLKI

-673 PKGLLIRKGFIA
+673 SKGLLIRKGFIA

-712 DLMEAFLKGRDIH
+712 DLMDAFLKGRDIH

-871 FEIEEKNAPELQQEI
+871 FEIEEKNALELQQEI

>member
-1 MEQPVIKEGTLALID
+1 MEEPVIKEGTLALID

-56 KDRKNMPFIVFAL
+56 KDKKNMPFIVFAL

-113 VEVNG
+113 VEVSG

-125 ASLATLSPYKTRIY
+125 ASLATISPYKTRIY

-195 KGIGSKNAKELLQQL
+195 KGIGSKNAKELLQRL

-222 AKNLLSPKMYQ
+222 VKNLLSPKMYQ
-233 ALIQDKG
+233 ALIQDKE

-252 RGCIKEFDFL
+252 RGCIKEFDFS

-297 LILEN
+297 LILDNTPTLEN
-302 TPLLDS
+302 TP
-308 MPILENAP
+308 
-316 ILDSV
+316 
-321 PILENAPIL
+321 
-330 DSVPASD
+330 ASD
-337 NAPKKS
+337 SAPKKS

-349 SAAPLNAFLEKLK
+349 NTAPLSAFLEKLK
-362 NPNAR
+362 KTNAR
-367 VFMRLVLN
+367 IFMRLALD
-375 KEKKVLALAFLLQDQ
+375 KEKKVLALAFLLEDQ

-406 EFLENAFS
+406 EFLQNAFS

-421 IVGHDLKPLLS
+421 IIGHDLKPLLS

-440 PLENIRIQDTQI
+440 SLENICIQDTQI

-457 NPEKVGFDEVLR
+457 NPEKVGFDEVLK

-486 AKAEKSEQ
+486 TKSKAGKLEQ
-494 LNTELNALKRLCEYF
+494 LDMELNALKRLCEYF
-509 ETGGLEE
+509 EKGGLEE
-516 GLLTLARDIETP
+516 GLLALAREVETP
-528 FVKVLMD
+528 FMKVLMG

-553 EFKDELKVLERQILD
+553 EFKNELHVLECQILD

-582 GEVLYEK
+582 SEILYEK
-589 LGLPKNKSHS
+589 LELPQNKSHS
-599 TDEKNLLKI
+599 TDEKSLLKI

-712 DLMEAFLKGRDIH
+712 DLMDAFLKGRDIH
-725 LETSKALFGGDL
+725 LETSKALFGEDL

-815 TGANDYVKGNYLREG
+815 TGANDHIKGNYLREG

-871 FEIEEKNAPELQQEI
+871 FEIEEKNALELQQEI

-901 ETSAFVANRWN
+901 ETSAFIAKRWN

>member
-1 MEQPVIKEGTLALID
+1 MEELKEGTLALID
-16 TFAYLFRSYYM
+16 TFAYLFRSYFM

-33 LTNDKG
+33 LTNVKG

-81 GEYKQN
+81 GEYKKN

-104 WLQKMGFTC
+104 WLQKMGFVC
-113 VEVNG
+113 VEVSG

-170 YGILPSQFTDYQG
+170 YGIFPSQFTDYQG

-195 KGIGSKNAKELLQQL
+195 KGIGSKNAKELLQRL

-222 AKNLLSPKMYQ
+222 AKNLLGPKMYQ
-233 ALIQDKG
+233 ALIQDKE

-252 RGCIKEFDFL
+252 RGCIKEFDFS

-297 LILEN
+297 LILDNTPLLEN
-302 TPLLDS
+302 TPLLD
-308 MPILENAP
+308 NT
-316 ILDSV
+316 
-321 PILENAPIL
+321 
-330 DSVPASD
+330 
-337 NAPKKS
+337 PKKS

-349 SAAPLNAFLEKLK
+349 NTAPLSAFLEKLEK
-362 NPNAR
+362 TKAR
-367 VFMRLVLN
+367 IFARLVLN
-375 KEKKVLALAFLLQDQ
+375 KEKKVLALAFLYEDQ

-406 EFLENAFS
+406 EFLQNAFFK
-414 QMLQHAQ
+414 MLQHAQ
-421 IVGHDLKPLLS
+421 IIGHDLKPLLS

-440 PLENIRIQDTQI
+440 SLENICIQDTQI

-457 NPEKVGFDEVLR
+457 NPEKVGFDEVLK

-474 ELIPHE
+474 EWIPHE

-486 AKAEKSEQ
+486 TKSKVEKLEQ
-494 LNTELNALKRLCEYF
+494 LDMELNALKRLCEYF
-509 ETGGLEE
+509 EKGGLEE
-516 GLLTLARDIETP
+516 GLLALAREVETP
-528 FVKVLMD
+528 LMKVLMG

-553 EFKDELKVLERQILD
+553 EFKNELHVLERQILE

-582 GEVLYEK
+582 SEILYEK
-589 LGLPKNKSHS
+589 LELPQNKSRS
-599 TDEKNLLKI
+599 TDEKSLLKI

-712 DLMEAFLKGRDIH
+712 DLMDAFLKGRDIH
-725 LETSKALFGGDL
+725 LETSKALFGEDL

-765 NIPLNEAKSY
+765 NIPLSEAKSY

-783 PSIKDYLNRMKEE
+783 PSIKDYLNGMREE

-815 TGANDYVKGNYLREG
+815 NGVNDYVKGNYLREG

-901 ETSAFVANRWN
+901 ETSAFIAKRWN

>member
-75 KRAEKL
+75 KRSEKL

-104 WLQKMGFTC
+104 WLQKMGFVC
-113 VEVNG
+113 VEVSG

-195 KGIGSKNAKELLQQL
+195 KGIGSKNAKELLQRL

-252 RGCIKEFDFL
+252 RGCIKEFDFS
-262 SCAFPSE
+262 SCTFPSE

-288 RDLENSPTP
+288 RDLENSP
-297 LILEN
+297 LILDN
-302 TPLLDS
+302 TPLLDK
-308 MPILENAP
+308 M
-316 ILDSV
+316 
-321 PILENAPIL
+321 
-330 DSVPASD
+330 PASD

-349 SAAPLNAFLEKLK
+349 SAALLSAFLEKLGK
-362 NPNAR
+362 TNAR
-367 VFMRLVLN
+367 IFMRLVLD
-375 KEKKVLALAFLLQDQ
+375 KEKKVLALAFLYEDQ

-406 EFLENAFS
+406 EFLQNAFFK
-414 QMLQHAQ
+414 MLQHAQ
-421 IVGHDLKPLLS
+421 IIGHDLKPLLS

-457 NPEKVGFDEVLR
+457 NPEKVGFDEVLK

-474 ELIPHE
+474 EWILHE

-486 AKAEKSEQ
+486 AKSKAEKLEQ
-494 LNTELNALKRLCEYF
+494 LDRELNALKRLCEYF
-509 ETGGLEE
+509 EKGGLEE
-516 GLLTLARDIETP
+516 GLLALAREVETP
-528 FVKVLMD
+528 FMKVLMG

-553 EFKDELKVLERQILD
+553 EFKNELHVLERQILE

-582 GEVLYEK
+582 SEILYEK
-589 LGLPKNKSHS
+589 LELPQNKSRS
-599 TDEKNLLKI
+599 TDEKSLLKI

-712 DLMEAFLKGRDIH
+712 DLMDAFLKGRDIH
-725 LETSKALFGGDL
+725 LETSRALFGGDL

-815 TGANDYVKGNYLREG
+815 NGVNDYVKGNYLREG

-901 ETSAFVANRWN
+901 ETSAFVAKRWN
-912 ELKG
+912 ELKD

>member
-1 MEQPVIKEGTLALID
+1 MEEPVIKEGTLALID

-113 VEVNG
+113 VEVSG

-160 EFLAK
+160 EFLVK

-195 KGIGSKNAKELLQQL
+195 KGIGSKNAKELLQRL

-222 AKNLLSPKMYQ
+222 VKNLLSPKMYQ
-233 ALIQDKG
+233 ALIQDKE

-252 RGCIKEFDFL
+252 RGCIQEFDFL

-302 TPLLDS
+302 TPLLDNT
-308 MPILENAP
+308 PA
-316 ILDSV
+316 LDS
-321 PILENAPIL
+321 
-330 DSVPASD
+330 
-337 NAPKKS
+337 APKKS

-349 SAAPLNAFLEKLK
+349 NTEPLSAFLEKLK
-362 NPNAR
+362 KTNAR
-367 VFMRLVLN
+367 IFMRLVLD
-375 KEKKVLALAFLLQDQ
+375 KEKKVLALAFLYEDQ

-406 EFLENAFS
+406 EFLQNAFS
-414 QMLQHAQ
+414 QMLQHAS
-421 IVGHDLKPLLS
+421 IIGHDLKPLLS

-457 NPEKVGFDEVLR
+457 NPEKVGFDEVLK

-474 ELIPHE
+474 ELVPHE

-486 AKAEKSEQ
+486 TKAEKLELLSV
-494 LNTELNALKRLCEYF
+494 ELNALKRLCEYF
-509 ETGGLEE
+509 EKGGLEE
-516 GLLTLARDIETP
+516 GLLILAREVETP
-528 FVKVLMD
+528 FMKVLMG

-545 PYFKRLEQ
+545 PYFKQLEQ
-553 EFKDELKVLERQILD
+553 EFKNELHVLERQILE

-582 GEVLYEK
+582 GEILYDK
-589 LGLPKNKSHS
+589 LGLPKNKGYS

-608 LDKHPSIALILEYRE
+608 LDKHPSIPLILEYRE

-765 NIPLNEAKSY
+765 NIPLSEAKSY

-783 PSIKDYLNRMKEE
+783 PSIKDYLNGMREE

-815 TGANDYVKGNYLREG
+815 NGVNDYIKGNYLREG

>member
-27 SAKNKP
+27 STKNKP

-160 EFLAK
+160 EFLVK

-183 IVGDSSDNYKGV
+183 IVGDSSDNYKGI

-233 ALIQDKG
+233 ALIHDKE

-252 RGCIKEFDFL
+252 RGCIQEFDFL

-288 RDLENSPTP
+288 RDLENSP
-297 LILEN
+297 LIV
-302 TPLLDS
+302 
-308 MPILENAP
+308 ENAP
-316 ILDSV
+316 AL
-321 PILENAPIL
+321 
-330 DSVPASD
+330 D

-343 RMIVLE
+343 CMIVLE
-349 SAAPLNAFLEKLK
+349 NTELLSMFLEKLK

-367 VFMRLVLN
+367 VFMRLVLD
-375 KEKKVLALAFLLQDQ
+375 KDKKVLALAFLLQDQ

-406 EFLENAFS
+406 EFLQNAFS
-414 QMLQHAQ
+414 QMLQHAC
-421 IVGHDLKPLLS
+421 IIGHDLKPLLS
-432 FLKAKYQV
+432 FLRAKYQV
-440 PLENIRIQDTQI
+440 SLENIRIQDTQI

-480 KIKDFK
+480 TIKDFK
-486 AKAEKSEQ
+486 TKAEKLEQ
-494 LNTELNALKRLCEYF
+494 LDMELSALKRLCEYF
-509 ETGGLEE
+509 EKGGLEE
-516 GLLTLARDIETP
+516 GLLALAKEIETP
-528 FVKVLMD
+528 FMKVLMG

-553 EFKDELKVLERQILD
+553 EFKNELHVLERQILD

-582 GEVLYEK
+582 GEILYEK
-589 LGLPKNKSHS
+589 LKLPKNKSHS
-599 TDEKNLLKI
+599 TDEKSLLKI

-765 NIPLNEAKSY
+765 NISLNEAKSY

-783 PSIKDYLNRMKEE
+783 PSIKDYLNCMKEE

-815 TGANDYVKGNYLREG
+815 TGANDYIKGNYLREG

>member
-33 LTNDKG
+33 LTNVKG

-104 WLQKMGFTC
+104 WLQKMGFVC

-125 ASLATLSPYKTRIY
+125 ASLATLSPYKTHIY

-160 EFLAK
+160 EFLVK

-195 KGIGSKNAKELLQQL
+195 KGIGSKNAKELLQRL

-262 SCAFPSE
+262 SCTFPSE

-297 LILEN
+297 LILDN
-302 TPLLDS
+302 APL
-308 MPILENAP
+308 LENA
-316 ILDSV
+316 S
-321 PILENAPIL
+321 
-330 DSVPASD
+330 ASD
-337 NAPKKS
+337 NTPKKS
-343 RMIVLE
+343 RLIVLE
-349 SAAPLNAFLEKLK
+349 NIAPLSAFLEKLEK
-362 NPNAR
+362 TNAR

-375 KEKKVLALAFLLQDQ
+375 KEKKVLALAFLYEDQ

-406 EFLENAFS
+406 EFLQNAFS

-440 PLENIRIQDTQI
+440 SLENIRIQDTQI

-457 NPEKVGFDEVLR
+457 NPEKVGFDEVLK

-486 AKAEKSEQ
+486 AKAEKLELLSV
-494 LNTELNALKRLCEYF
+494 ELNALKRLCEYF
-509 ETGGLEE
+509 EKGGLEE
-516 GLLTLARDIETP
+516 GLLALARGVETP
-528 FVKVLMD
+528 FMKVLMG

-553 EFKDELKVLERQILD
+553 EFKNELNVLERQILE

-582 GEVLYEK
+582 SEVLYDK
-589 LGLPKNKSHS
+589 LGLPQNKSHS

-608 LDKHPSIALILEYRE
+608 LDKHPSIPLILEYRE

-725 LETSKALFGGDL
+725 LETSKALFGEDL

-815 TGANDYVKGNYLREG
+815 NGVNDYIKGNYLREG

-871 FEIEEKNAPELQQEI
+871 FEIEEKNALELQQEI

-912 ELKG
+912 ELKD

>member
-1 MEQPVIKEGTLALID
+1 MEEPVIKEGTLALID

-27 SAKNKP
+27 GAKNKP

-75 KRAEKL
+75 KRSEKL

-113 VEVNG
+113 VEVSG

-195 KGIGSKNAKELLQQL
+195 KGIGSKNAKELLQRL

-252 RGCIKEFDFL
+252 RGCIKEFDFS

-297 LILEN
+297 LILDN
-302 TPLLDS
+302 TPLL
-308 MPILENAP
+308 ENT
-316 ILDSV
+316 
-321 PILENAPIL
+321 
-330 DSVPASD
+330 PASD

-343 RMIVLE
+343 RLIVLE
-349 SAAPLNAFLEKLK
+349 NTEPLSAFLEKLEK
-362 NPNAR
+362 TNAR
-367 VFMRLVLN
+367 IFMRLALD
-375 KEKKVLALAFLLQDQ
+375 KEKKVLALAFLYEDQ

-406 EFLENAFS
+406 EFLQNAFFK
-414 QMLQHAQ
+414 MLQHAQ
-421 IVGHDLKPLLS
+421 IIGHDLKPLLS

-440 PLENIRIQDTQI
+440 SLENIRIQDTQI

-457 NPEKVGFDEVLR
+457 NPEKVGFDEVLK

-474 ELIPHE
+474 EWIPHE

-486 AKAEKSEQ
+486 TKSKAGKLELLSV
-494 LNTELNALKRLCEYF
+494 ELNALKRLCEYF
-509 ETGGLEE
+509 EKGGLEE
-516 GLLTLARDIETP
+516 NLLALAREVETP
-528 FVKVLMD
+528 FMKVLMG

-545 PYFKRLEQ
+545 PYFKCLEQ
-553 EFKDELKVLERQILD
+553 EFKNELHVLERQILE

-582 GEVLYEK
+582 SEILYEK
-589 LGLPKNKSHS
+589 LELPKNKSHS
-599 TDEKNLLKI
+599 TDEKSLLKI

-712 DLMEAFLKGRDIH
+712 DLMDAFLKGRDIH
-725 LETSKALFGGDL
+725 LETSKALFGEDL

-815 TGANDYVKGNYLREG
+815 TGANDYIKGNYLREG

-871 FEIEEKNAPELQQEI
+871 FEIEEKNALELQQEI

-901 ETSAFVANRWN
+901 ETSAFMAKRWN

>member
-1 MEQPVIKEGTLALID
+1 MEEPVIKEGTLALID

-56 KDRKNMPFIVFAL
+56 KDKKNMPFIVFAL

-113 VEVNG
+113 VEVSG

-195 KGIGSKNAKELLQQL
+195 KGIGSKNAKELLQRL

-252 RGCIKEFDFL
+252 RGCIKEFDFS

-297 LILEN
+297 LILDN
-302 TPLLDS
+302 TPLLD
-308 MPILENAP
+308 NT
-316 ILDSV
+316 
-321 PILENAPIL
+321 
-330 DSVPASD
+330 PASD

-349 SAAPLNAFLEKLK
+349 NTAPLSAFLEKLK
-362 NPNAR
+362 KTNER
-367 VFMRLVLN
+367 IFMRLVLD
-375 KEKKVLALAFLLQDQ
+375 KEKKVLALAFLYEDQ

-406 EFLENAFS
+406 EFLQNAFFK
-414 QMLQHAQ
+414 MLQHAQ
-421 IVGHDLKPLLS
+421 IIGHDLKPLLS

-440 PLENIRIQDTQI
+440 SLENIRIQDTQI

-457 NPEKVGFDEVLR
+457 NPEKVGFDEVLKQ
-469 EYLKE
+469 YLKE

-486 AKAEKSEQ
+486 TKSKAEKLEQ
-494 LNTELNALKRLCEYF
+494 LDMELNALKRLCEYF
-509 ETGGLEE
+509 EKGGLEE
-516 GLLTLARDIETP
+516 GLLALAREVETP
-528 FVKVLMD
+528 FVKVLMG

-553 EFKDELKVLERQILD
+553 EFKNELHVLERQILE

-582 GEVLYEK
+582 SEVLYEK
-589 LGLPKNKSHS
+589 LELPKNKSRS
-599 TDEKNLLKI
+599 TDEKSLLKI

-673 PKGLLIRKGFIA
+673 SKGLLIRKGFIA

-712 DLMEAFLKGRDIH
+712 DLIDAFLKGRDIH
-725 LETSKALFGGDL
+725 LETSKALFGEDL

-802 AFTLLGRYRVFDF
+802 AFTLLRRYRVFDF
-815 TGANDYVKGNYLREG
+815 TGANDYIKGNYLREG

-837 SASDLL
+837 SVSDLL
-843 KLGMLKVSERFK
+843 KLGMLKVNERFK

-871 FEIEEKNAPELQQEI
+871 FEIEEKNALELQQEI

-901 ETSAFVANRWN
+901 ETSAFIAKRWN